1 MVELDE
7 VKRDCTAL
15 RDKLTEDEVAGR
27 FG

>member
-7 VKRDCTAL
+7 VKRGSTAL
-15 RDKLTEDEVAGR
+15 RDKLAEDEVAGR